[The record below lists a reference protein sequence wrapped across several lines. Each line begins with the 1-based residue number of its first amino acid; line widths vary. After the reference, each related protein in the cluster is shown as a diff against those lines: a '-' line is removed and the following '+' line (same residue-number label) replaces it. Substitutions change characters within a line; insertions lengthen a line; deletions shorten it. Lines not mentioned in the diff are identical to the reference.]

1 MGNKV
6 GMGDKMGK
14 TEIDD
19 RGRITLPAEIREK
32 LLLKSGDKLTIKVNS
47 DNLITIQKKP
57 SKELIFE
64 KLVGCIKIPS
74 EIKPTPELIKGIWK
88 KNP

>member
-19 RGRITLPAEIREK
+19 RGR
-32 LLLKSGDKLTIKVNS
+32 
-47 DNLITIQKKP
+47 
-57 SKELIFE
+57 
-64 KLVGCIKIPS
+64 
-74 EIKPTPELIKGIWK
+74 
-88 KNP
+88 